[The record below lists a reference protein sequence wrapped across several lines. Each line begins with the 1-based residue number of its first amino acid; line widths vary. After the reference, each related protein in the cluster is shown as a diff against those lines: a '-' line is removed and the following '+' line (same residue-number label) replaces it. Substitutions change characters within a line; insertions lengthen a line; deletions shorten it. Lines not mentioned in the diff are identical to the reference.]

1 MDCKVSTQPNPG
13 RGIIVTFRMVP
24 SIARAD
30 ATICICFVDG
40 AVADRLVALD
50 CLEEG
55 YESGLAGT
63 STPERSRGGAEVLKR
78 RVGVM
83 RSFCGSWNPAFS
95 SLTISGRVRLV
106 PILTG
111 HTGGIGGRSWS
122 AENLSTHL
130 RREPLTQRS
139 MSSGQKKTSRI

>member
-1 MDCKVSTQPNPG
+1 VSTQPNLG

-40 AVADRLVALD
+40 VEAERLVVLD

-63 STPERSRGGAEVLKR
+63 STPERSRGGVEMMKS

-95 SLTISGRVRLV
+95 SFTIFGHVRLV

-139 MSSGQKKTSRI
+139 LSFGQKKTSQI